1 MYKISVPVTNE
12 NINRCSKERVYE
24 EIKKFSPDRVF
35 ISIDRYLQDESK
47 KQLLLESLTENCRF
61 FKSKGL
67 EVGVWLW
74 AFMLSDNPFSCI
86 TTLKG
91 TRLPE
96 NCCPADDSFL
106 DFASSFVKDLAK
118 TGVDI
123 IMFDD
128 DLRYGFLSDS
138 PGCVC
143 EHHMK
148 MIKETVGEEISPEK
162 LREYIYLGGENKY
175 RSAYL
180 KANGDAFRNFAKRMR
195 EAVDEINPDI
205 RIGACSCMSSWD
217 IDGVSA
223 TEISEIFAGK
233 TKPFVRLIGA
243 PYWAAMNGWGN
254 SLQDVI
260 ELSRMECAWT
270 DNKNIEI
277 FSEGDVYPRPRIHCP
292 AVYLEGFDTALR
304 AAGCTQGIL
313 KYGMDYVS
321 NEDYETGYS
330 EYHRRN
336 AETYNA
342 THKLFDNKESLGVR
356 VYEYPEKL
364 KTALFTE
371 EENIENMFFSYAAR
385 ALAYNSIPTVWKGE
399 GITGAVFGENARHIE
414 KSALKNGMILD
425 ICAALILKERGFDIG
440 IKKENGKETAGAYEI
455 FSHNNNRIAARD
467 VSVFDIEL
475 SENAE
480 VLSYTEKNEKVI
492 PMSYFYENKNGE
504 KFLVLNAVYTIDNP
518 SIFRHY
524 ERARQLQNAAERL
537 SGKALPAKISGHPA
551 LYMQCKENENALAIG
566 LWNFFPDTV
575 FSPAITL
582 SEEFSDA
589 HFLNCSGEIHHKA
602 LTLSDIPAFGYA
614 AIELIR

>member
-12 NINRCSKERVYE
+12 NVNRCSKERVYE
-24 EIKKFSPDRVF
+24 ELKKFSPDRVF

-91 TRLPE
+91 TRLSE
-96 NCCPADDSFL
+96 NCCPADEKFL
-106 DFASSFVKDLAK
+106 DFAASFVKDLAK

-148 MIKETVGEEISPEK
+148 MIREAVGEEISPEK

-195 EAVDEINPDI
+195 ETVDEINPDI

-223 TEISEIFAGK
+223 AELSEIFAGK

-260 ELSRMECAWT
+260 ELSRMECAWS
-270 DNKNIEI
+270 DNGNIEI

-385 ALAYNSIPTVWKGE
+385 ALAYNSIPTVWQGE

-425 ICAALILKERGFDIG
+425 IRAALILKERGFDIG
-440 IKKENGKETAGAYEI
+440 IKKENGKETVGAYEI
-455 FSHNNNRIAARD
+455 FKYNNNRIAARD

-480 VLSYTEKNEKVI
+480 VLSYTEKDEKVI
-492 PMSYFYENKNGE
+492 PMSYFYENKDGE

-524 ERARQLQNAAERL
+524 ERARQLQNAAEKL

-575 FSPAITL
+575 FSPEITL

-589 HFLNCSGEIHHKA
+589 HFINCTGKIHNKA
-602 LTLSDIPAFGYA
+602 LLLSDIPAFGYA
-614 AIELIR
+614 AIELTK